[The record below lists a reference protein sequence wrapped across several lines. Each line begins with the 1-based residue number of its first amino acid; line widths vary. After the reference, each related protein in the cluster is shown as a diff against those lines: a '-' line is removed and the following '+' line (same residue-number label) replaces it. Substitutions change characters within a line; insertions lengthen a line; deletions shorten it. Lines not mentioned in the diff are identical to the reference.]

1 METTM
6 DDDLKNFP
14 YEKFPYGGVIKEVPV
29 WEMVVKSVIYGIIT
43 ISSLFGNVLIIV
55 IVMKNK
61 TMKTVTNY
69 YIVNLAVADLMVTLT
84 CTWVTLVD
92 NLTEG
97 WILGAFFCK
106 LNTFTKVLSLVAS
119 VLSLTQIAYDR
130 FFGIVFALRAR
141 MTERRAS
148 ISLVIIWIFSI
159 IVALPVLIYRQL
171 KSREWLD
178 HTERWCDD
186 DWPVE
191 EEVVGNFTR
200 TTMPLRTAYFVS
212 VSVVLYF
219 IPMVV
224 MSLAY
229 GVIILKLKTTHIPGE
244 IMDKRDEQQAKTK
257 RKIIIM
263 LITILA
269 VFCVCW
275 LPCQVMLLYTELR
288 GNRSKLDDWY
298 YHFEFAAYTMAYSN
312 SVLNPIIYAGFNE
325 NFKQGLSNIWRRLSG
340 DPGRRLT
347 HVYNTYSE
355 TTYTAV

>member
-1 METTM
+1 
-6 DDDLKNFP
+6 
-14 YEKFPYGGVIKEVPV
+14 
-29 WEMVVKSVIYGIIT
+29 
-43 ISSLFGNVLIIV
+43 
-55 IVMKNK
+55 MK
-61 TMKTVTNY
+61 
-69 YIVNLAVADLMVTLT
+69 
-84 CTWVTLVD
+84 
-92 NLTEG
+92 
-97 WILGAFFCK
+97 AFCLSF
-106 LNTFTKVLSLVAS
+106 FAVLSLVAS

-159 IVALPVLIYRQL
+159 IVALPVLVYRQL

-257 RKIIIM
+257 RK
-263 LITILA
+263 
-269 VFCVCW
+269 V
-275 LPCQVMLLYTELR
+275 LYR
-288 GNRSKLDDWY
+288 W
-298 YHFEFAAYTMAYSN
+298 
-312 SVLNPIIYAGFNE
+312 
-325 NFKQGLSNIWRRLSG
+325 
-340 DPGRRLT
+340 
-347 HVYNTYSE
+347 
-355 TTYTAV
+355 

>member
-1 METTM
+1 MENFT
-6 DDDLKNFP
+6 DLNDFRFFK
-14 YEKFPYGGVIKEVPV
+14 YVGDIKEVPL
-29 WEMVVKSVIYGIIT
+29 WEILVKSIIYGIIT
-43 ISSLFGNVLIIV
+43 ILSLIGNVLIIV
-55 IVMKNK
+55 IVMNNK

-84 CTWVTLVD
+84 CTWVTVVD

-97 WILGAFFCK
+97 WTLGAFFCK

-148 ISLVIIWIFSI
+148 ISLVIIWIFSV
-159 IVALPVLIYRQL
+159 IVGIPVLFFRQL
-171 KSREWLD
+171 KSREWMD
-178 HTERWCDD
+178 HTELWCDD
-186 DWPVE
+186 NWPVE
-191 EEVVGNFTR
+191 IEVVANVTR
-200 TTMPLRTAYFVS
+200 YTMPLRTAYFVS

-224 MSLAY
+224 MSIAY

-288 GNRSKLDDWY
+288 GNRSKLGDWY
-298 YHFEFAAYTMAYSN
+298 YKFEFAAYTMAYSN
-312 SVLNPIIYAGFNE
+312 SALNPLIYAGFNE
-325 NFKQGLSNIWRRLSG
+325 NFKQGFEHYRIEHRDTQRSK
-340 DPGRRLT
+340 
-347 HVYNTYSE
+347 
-355 TTYTAV
+355 TTRYVMKHAQ